1 MKKAMGW
8 PVKEVKPKTVTYGD
22 YRCIDGEVTA
32 DKVAELTNELITSA
46 KRTMRVVGHDVNV
59 VGVRLIFDL
68 KAVDDAPEV
77 PPLTMGWKCEVDV

>member
-1 MKKAMGW
+1 MKKVMGW
-8 PVKEVKPKTVTYGD
+8 PVKEVKPKTVIYGD

-32 DKVAELTNELITSA
+32 DKVSELTNELIISA
-46 KRTMRVVGHDVNV
+46 KRTMRVVEHDVNV

-77 PPLTMGWKCEVDV
+77 PPLTMGWRCEVDA